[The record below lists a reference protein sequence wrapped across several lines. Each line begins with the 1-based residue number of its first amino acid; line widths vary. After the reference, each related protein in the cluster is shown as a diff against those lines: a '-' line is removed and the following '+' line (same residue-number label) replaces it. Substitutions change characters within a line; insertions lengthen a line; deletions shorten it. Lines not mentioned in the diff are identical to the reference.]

1 MSQTQDLKN
10 HARLHP
16 PFHFF
21 TFFLLVAN
29 LVFTIIHAVHHHNF
43 WNIWLVVVSFGI
55 FIPVLLI
62 RQYAV
67 KVQDRVIRMEE
78 RVRLTSLAPPDFQ
91 GEISKLSVDQMVG
104 LRFASD
110 GEVVALAKQ
119 ALEENLGRKAIKER
133 IKSWR
138 PDFWRV

>member
-1 MSQTQDLKN
+1 MSQTQDFKN

-29 LVFTIIHAVHHHNF
+29 LVCVIVHAVHHHNF
-43 WNIWLVVVSFGI
+43 WNIWLVVLSIGI
-55 FIPVLLI
+55 FVPVLLI
-62 RQYAV
+62 RQYAL
-67 KVQDRVIRMEE
+67 KVQDRVIRTEE
-78 RVRLTSLAPPDFQ
+78 RVRLLYLAPAEWHGQ
-91 GEISKLSVDQMVG
+91 IYKLSVDQMVG

-110 GEVVALAKQ
+110 DEVVALAKQ
-119 ALEENLGRKAIKER
+119 ALEENLSRKQIKER